1 MYFSGMDV
9 YKVLRNS
16 SLRDYWVLSILKKFS
31 YIETNVMFLAEEA
44 VEIKLWQIVSAEKW
58 ET

>member
-16 SLRDYWVLSILKKFS
+16 SLRDYRVLSILKKFS

-44 VEIKLWQIVSAEKW
+44 VKIKLWQIVSAEKW

>member
-9 YKVLRNS
+9 YKVLSNS

-44 VEIKLWQIVSAEKW
+44 V
-58 ET
+58 

>member
-9 YKVLRNS
+9 HKVLRNS

-44 VEIKLWQIVSAEKW
+44 V
-58 ET
+58 

>member
-9 YKVLRNS
+9 YNVLRNS

-31 YIETNVMFLAEEA
+31 NIETNLMFLAEK
-44 VEIKLWQIVSAEKW
+44 VV
-58 ET
+58 

>member
-44 VEIKLWQIVSAEKW
+44 V
-58 ET
+58 

>member
-16 SLRDYWVLSILKKFS
+16 SLRDYWVLGILKKFS
-31 YIETNVMFLAEEA
+31 YMETKLMFLAEEA
-44 VEIKLWQIVSAEKW
+44 V
-58 ET
+58 

>member
-9 YKVLRNS
+9 CKVLRNS

-31 YIETNVMFLAEEA
+31 YMETKLMFLAEEA
-44 VEIKLWQIVSAEKW
+44 V
-58 ET
+58 